1 MTFDEIRT
9 HALSLPG
16 VEEATSYGTPAFRV
30 RKRLIARVHEDGEAL
45 VVKVDPQER
54 EALLATKPD
63 QFFITAHYRDS
74 PSWILARLDRAD
86 PQELAEL
93 LAAAWRR
100 LAPRRIVEAF
110 DAGEFDAQ
118 P

>member
-1 MTFDEIRT
+1 VTFDEIRA

-30 RKRLIARVHEDGEAL
+30 RKRLIARVHEDGESL

-54 EALLATKPD
+54 EALLATQPD
-63 QFFITAHYRDS
+63 VFFITAHYLYET
-74 PSWILARLDRAD
+74 SWILARMAEAD
-86 PQELAEL
+86 AAEL
-93 LAAAWRR
+93 RELVTEAWRR

-110 DAGEFDAQ
+110 DAGELT
-118 P
+118 

>member
-1 MTFDEIRT
+1 VTFDEIRA

-30 RKRLIARVHEDGEAL
+30 RKRLIARMHDEEDAL

-54 EALLATKPD
+54 EALLATQPD
-63 QFFITAHYRDS
+63 AFFITAHYLYET
-74 PSWILARLDRAD
+74 SWILARLAEVDAG
-86 PQELAEL
+86 ELREL
-93 LAAAWRR
+93 ITEAWRR

-110 DAGEFDAQ
+110 DAGELS
-118 P
+118 